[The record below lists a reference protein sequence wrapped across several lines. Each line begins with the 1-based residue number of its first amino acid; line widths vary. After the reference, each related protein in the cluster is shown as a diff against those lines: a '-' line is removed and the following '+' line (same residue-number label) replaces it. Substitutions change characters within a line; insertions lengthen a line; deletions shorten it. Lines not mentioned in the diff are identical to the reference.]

1 MTIPEPVT
9 RRGWLLALTIVV
21 TLGGCAGDSKNPFPP
36 KEGHIEAKADT
47 TGTIPE
53 PVAVSP
59 FFNEARPEDNA
70 VDRTALYSIAV
81 EEMKVKNLLATLAR
95 DAHINLDV
103 HPDVQGTV
111 NLNVI
116 DQTLPQILERISKQ
130 VNVRFRQD
138 GKTLFATPDW
148 PYLQT
153 YRINYLNLDRSSVS
167 DLRLSSQISVS
178 ETNTNSS
185 STKGTEIVEGSRG
198 DSTLHASNN
207 SSNNFWKI
215 LEQNILAILE
225 QSEDTSDK
233 TPLTPGSAQAKD
245 SIPGV
250 VPRAL
255 DDTALGL
262 LPGSSPKTITP
273 PEQTAKTKKVIVN
286 PQSGLLSVRATSKQH
301 KEVQEYLD
309 QVMNG
314 AQRQVRIE
322 ATIVEIRLNDEFQ
335 AGVDW
340 NAFRDVQSNRQVSRT
355 VIHNTDATGGSTV
368 FQDEASMFN
377 LSLSNAA
384 AGINTLTGTIH
395 NVTAAVRL
403 LHQFGDVKVL
413 STPKLVAMNNQVA
426 VLKVVDNEVYFTV
439 EKNEKSVNG
448 EQMTTYTSKVHTVP
462 IGLVMHVIPQI
473 SPEDDVSLIVR
484 PTITRIVDYAQ
495 DPNPD
500 LSKTDV
506 VSRVPKI
513 QVRELESM
521 LTLHSGQVAVIGGL
535 MTNVANQNDKD
546 MPGFK
551 ELPVLGGLF
560 ENRTK
565 SFSKTEL
572 VLFLRPS
579 VLHAEGDLV
588 RGREAEILKDPGQ
601 KP

>member
-9 RRGWLLALTIVV
+9 RKVWLLALTIVACFS
-21 TLGGCAGDSKNPFPP
+21 GCAGESKNPFP
-36 KEGHIEAKADT
+36 KEGHIEAKPAT

-59 FFNEARPEDNA
+59 FFNEARPDDNA

-116 DQTLPQILERISKQ
+116 DQTLPQILERVTKQ

-185 STKGTEIVEGSRG
+185 SIKGTEVMEGSRG

-207 SSNNFWKI
+207 SINNFWKI
-215 LEQNILAILE
+215 LEQNILAIIE
-225 QSEDTSDK
+225 QSEETSDK
-233 TPLTPGSAQAKD
+233 AGGTATKD
-245 SIPGV
+245 AISGIIPKSV
-250 VPRAL
+250 
-255 DDTALGL
+255 DDNALGL
-262 LPGSSPKTITP
+262 LPGSIPRATMPPDLQPKT
-273 PEQTAKTKKVIVN
+273 KRVIVN

-301 KEVQEYLD
+301 KEIQEYLD

-322 ATIVEIRLNDEFQ
+322 ATIVEIRLNDDFQ

-355 VIHNTDATGGSTV
+355 VVHNTDANGGSTV

-395 NVTAAVRL
+395 NVTAAVQL

-426 VLKVVDNEVYFTV
+426 ILKVVDNEVYFTV
-439 EKNEKSVNG
+439 EKNEKTTNG
-448 EQMTTYTSKVHTVP
+448 EQTTTYTSKVHTVP

-473 SPEDDVSLIVR
+473 SSEDDVSLIVR
-484 PTITRIVDYAQ
+484 PTITRIVDYVQ

-521 LTLHSGQVAVIGGL
+521 LSLHSGQVAVIGGL
-535 MTNVANQNDKD
+535 MTNIANQNDKD
-546 MPGFK
+546 IPGIK

-560 ENRTK
+560 ENRAK
-565 SFSKTEL
+565 SYSKTEL

-579 VLHAEGDLV
+579 VLHADGDLV
-588 RGREAEILKDPGQ
+588 RGREAEMLKDTGQ

>member
-1 MTIPEPVT
+1 M
-9 RRGWLLALTIVV
+9 
-21 TLGGCAGDSKNPFPP
+21 
-36 KEGHIEAKADT
+36 
-47 TGTIPE
+47 
-53 PVAVSP
+53 
-59 FFNEARPEDNA
+59 
-70 VDRTALYSIAV
+70 
-81 EEMKVKNLLATLAR
+81 
-95 DAHINLDV
+95 
-103 HPDVQGTV
+103 
-111 NLNVI
+111 
-116 DQTLPQILERISKQ
+116 
-130 VNVRFRQD
+130 
-138 GKTLFATPDW
+138 
-148 PYLQT
+148 
-153 YRINYLNLDRSSVS
+153 
-167 DLRLSSQISVS
+167 
-178 ETNTNSS
+178 
-185 STKGTEIVEGSRG
+185 
-198 DSTLHASNN
+198 
-207 SSNNFWKI
+207 
-215 LEQNILAILE
+215 EQNILAIIE
-225 QSEDTSDK
+225 QSEETSDK
-233 TPLTPGSAQAKD
+233 SPMTPGSAQAKD
-245 SIPGV
+245 SIPGI

-262 LPGSSPKTITP
+262 LPGSIPKAITP